1 MCRRDVGIVSVAEL
15 GSEER
20 RQGKMVREKKGE
32 EDILRWVDHESTA
45 LRASQLEQEQLR

>member
-20 RQGKMVREKKGE
+20 RPGKMEREEKG